1 MTGTNSDEFR
11 SMVLDYMEKG
21 FLDNIID
28 MFKHDETLFPLLID
42 MVKDERLRVRLGA
55 TALVE
60 EFVHVNPALLAP
72 LVHELAALLKDGNPT
87 VRGDSANLLGIIGH
101 PDALRPLKEAED
113 DENREVREI
122 VREAIADISSAHA
135 ASQNPG
141 G

>member
-1 MTGTNSDEFR
+1 
-11 SMVLDYMEKG
+11 MVLDYMDKG

-28 MFKHDETLFPLLID
+28 MFKHDETLFPMLVD

-72 LVHELAALLKDGNPT
+72 LVPGLAALLKDGNPT

-101 PDALRPLKEAED
+101 PDALRSLKEAED

-122 VREAIADISSAHA
+122 VREAIADISSAQA
-135 ASQNPG
+135 ASQSRG